1 MYTERVING
10 IETYYSRYC
19 ESISDQML
27 YYSTMH
33 FVSYLYSYSIVKDI
47 LLNLKKEC
55 PYNKETIE
63 EYNKLEG
70 FNIIERVAQD
80 KKCYISYVLHYLDY
94 SFASNSIVNFYDDA
108 AWICYGENDYS
119 LKERIMLFKTD
130 VIKPLCDYVIDEL
143 RKNVSLVYVL
153 NEFKNRTMRFESPYS
168 NDFVERDAQNKL
180 ALYLFDNGYVVHREE
195 NISNGQPDF
204 LFSDEY
210 KNSYIIEVK
219 YITNKVSNKNL
230 KAYTSQLRDYVN
242 KLNSHIGVLCIFTTQ
257 DYEFTWLNK
266 PNNMEILTIY
276 VGGLNPSE
284 RNTEII
290 SIDLNLDISR
300 L

>member
-1 MYTERVING
+1 MYIKRVIND

-63 EYNKLEG
+63 DYNKLDG
-70 FNIIERVAQD
+70 FDVIKRVAQD

-94 SFASNSIVNFYDDA
+94 SFASNSIVDFYDDA
-108 AWICYGENDYS
+108 AWICYVKKDYS

-143 RKNVSLVYVL
+143 RKNVSLLYVL
-153 NEFKNRTMRFESPYS
+153 DRFKNRTMRFESPYLK
-168 NDFVERDAQNKL
+168 DYAERDVQNKL
-180 ALYLFDNGYVVHREE
+180 ALYLFDSGYIVHREE

-204 LFSDEY
+204 LFSDED

-219 YITNKVSNKNL
+219 YITNKASNKNL
-230 KAYTSQLRDYVN
+230 KAYTSQLRDYVS
-242 KLNSHIGVLCIFTTQ
+242 KLNFHIGVLCIFTTQ

-266 PNNMEILTIY
+266 PYNLEILTVY
-276 VGGLNPSE
+276 VGELNPSE
-284 RNTEII
+284 RNTKII
-290 SIDLNLDISR
+290 SLDFNSG

>member
-1 MYTERVING
+1 MYTKRVIND

-63 EYNKLEG
+63 DYNELDG
-70 FNIIERVAQD
+70 FDVIKRVAQD

-94 SFASNSIVNFYDDA
+94 SFASNSIVDFYDDA
-108 AWICYGENDYS
+108 AWICYVKKDYS

-130 VIKPLCDYVIDEL
+130 VIKPLCDYVTDEL
-143 RKNVSLVYVL
+143 RKNVSLLYVL
-153 NEFKNRTMRFESPYS
+153 DRFKNRTMRFESPYPE
-168 NDFVERDAQNKL
+168 DYEERDVQNKL
-180 ALYLFDNGYVVHREE
+180 ALYLFDSGYIVHREE

-204 LFSDEY
+204 LFSDED

-230 KAYTSQLRDYVN
+230 KAYTSQLKDYVS

-266 PNNMEILTIY
+266 PYNLEILTIY
-276 VGGLNPSE
+276 VGELNPSE
-284 RNTEII
+284 RNTKII
-290 SIDLNLDISR
+290 SLDFNSG

>member
-1 MYTERVING
+1 MYTKRVIND

-63 EYNKLEG
+63 DYNKLDG
-70 FNIIERVAQD
+70 FDVIKRVAQD

-94 SFASNSIVNFYDDA
+94 SFASNSIVDFYDDA
-108 AWICYGENDYS
+108 AWICYVKKDYS

-130 VIKPLCDYVIDEL
+130 VIKPLCEYVIDEL
-143 RKNVSLVYVL
+143 RKNVSLLYVL
-153 NEFKNRTMRFESPYS
+153 DRFKNRTMRFESPYPE
-168 NDFVERDAQNKL
+168 DYEERDVQNKL
-180 ALYLFDNGYVVHREE
+180 ALYLFDSGYIVHREE

-204 LFSDEY
+204 LFSDED

-230 KAYTSQLRDYVN
+230 KAYTSQLKDYVS

-266 PNNMEILTIY
+266 PYNLEILTIY
-276 VGGLNPSE
+276 VGELNPSE
-284 RNTEII
+284 RNTQII
-290 SIDLNLDISR
+290 SLDFNSG

>member
-1 MYTERVING
+1 MYTKRVIND

-55 PYNKETIE
+55 PYYKETIE
-63 EYNKLEG
+63 DYNKLDG
-70 FNIIERVAQD
+70 FDVIKRVAQD

-94 SFASNSIVNFYDDA
+94 SFASNSIVDFYDDA
-108 AWICYGENDYS
+108 AWICYVKKDYS

-130 VIKPLCDYVIDEL
+130 VIKPLCEYVIDEL
-143 RKNVSLVYVL
+143 RKNVSLLYVL
-153 NEFKNRTMRFESPYS
+153 DRFKNRTMRFESPYPE
-168 NDFVERDAQNKL
+168 DYEERDVQNKL
-180 ALYLFDNGYVVHREE
+180 ALYLFDSGYIVHREE

-204 LFSDEY
+204 LFSDED

-230 KAYTSQLRDYVN
+230 KAYTSQLRDYVS

-266 PNNMEILTIY
+266 PYNLEILTIY
-276 VGGLNPSE
+276 VGELNPSE
-284 RNTEII
+284 RNTQII
-290 SIDLNLDISR
+290 SLDFNSG

>member
-1 MYTERVING
+1 
-10 IETYYSRYC
+10 
-19 ESISDQML
+19 
-27 YYSTMH
+27 MH

-63 EYNKLEG
+63 DYNKLDG
-70 FNIIERVAQD
+70 FDVIKRVAQD

-108 AWICYGENDYS
+108 AWICYVKKDYS
-119 LKERIMLFKTD
+119 LKERIKLFKTD

-143 RKNVSLVYVL
+143 RKNVSLLYVL
-153 NEFKNRTMRFESPYS
+153 DRFKNRTMRFESPYPKRYS
-168 NDFVERDAQNKL
+168 ERDVQNKL
-180 ALYLFDNGYVVHREE
+180 ALYLFDSGYIVHREE

-204 LFSDEY
+204 LFSDED

-219 YITNKVSNKNL
+219 YITNKASNKNL
-230 KAYTSQLRDYVN
+230 KAYTSQLRDYVS

-266 PNNMEILTIY
+266 PYNLEILTIY
-276 VGGLNPSE
+276 VGELNPSE
-284 RNTEII
+284 RNTKII
-290 SIDLNLDISR
+290 SLDFNSG

>member
-1 MYTERVING
+1 MYTKRVIND

-63 EYNKLEG
+63 DYNKLDG
-70 FNIIERVAQD
+70 FDVIKRVAQD

-94 SFASNSIVNFYDDA
+94 SFASNSIVDFYDDA
-108 AWICYGENDYS
+108 AWICYIKKDYS

-143 RKNVSLVYVL
+143 RKNVSLLYVL
-153 NEFKNRTMRFESPYS
+153 DTFKNRTMRFESPYPE
-168 NDFVERDAQNKL
+168 DYEERDVQNKL
-180 ALYLFDNGYVVHREE
+180 ALYLFDSGYIVHREE

-204 LFSDEY
+204 LFSDED

-230 KAYTSQLRDYVN
+230 KAYTSQLKDYVS
-242 KLNSHIGVLCIFTTQ
+242 KLKSHIGVLCIFTTQ

-266 PNNMEILTIY
+266 PHNLEILTIY
-276 VGGLNPSE
+276 VGRLNPSE
-284 RNTEII
+284 RNTKII
-290 SIDLNLDISR
+290 SLDFNSR

>member
-1 MYTERVING
+1 MYIKKVIND

-63 EYNKLEG
+63 DYNKLDG
-70 FNIIERVAQD
+70 FDVIKRVAQD

-108 AWICYGENDYS
+108 AWICYVKKDYS
-119 LKERIMLFKTD
+119 LKERIKLFKTD

-143 RKNVSLVYVL
+143 RKNVSLLYVL
-153 NEFKNRTMRFESPYS
+153 DRFKNRTMRFESPYPKRYS
-168 NDFVERDAQNKL
+168 ERDVQNKL
-180 ALYLFDNGYVVHREE
+180 ALYLFDSGYIVHREE

-204 LFSDEY
+204 LFSDED

-219 YITNKVSNKNL
+219 YITNKASNKNL
-230 KAYTSQLRDYVN
+230 KAYTSQLRDYVS

-266 PNNMEILTIY
+266 PYNLEILTIY
-276 VGGLNPSE
+276 VGELNPSE
-284 RNTEII
+284 RNTKII
-290 SIDLNLDISR
+290 SLDFNSG

>member
-1 MYTERVING
+1 MYTKRVIND

-63 EYNKLEG
+63 DYNELDG
-70 FNIIERVAQD
+70 FDVIKRVAQD

-94 SFASNSIVNFYDDA
+94 SFASNSIVDFYDDA
-108 AWICYGENDYS
+108 AWICYVKKDYS

-143 RKNVSLVYVL
+143 RKNVSLLYVL
-153 NEFKNRTMRFESPYS
+153 DRFKNRTMRFESPYPE
-168 NDFVERDAQNKL
+168 DYEERDVQNKL
-180 ALYLFDNGYVVHREE
+180 ALYLFDSGYIVHREE

-204 LFSDEY
+204 LFSDED

-219 YITNKVSNKNL
+219 YITNKISNKNL
-230 KAYTSQLRDYVN
+230 KAYTSQLKDYVS

-266 PNNMEILTIY
+266 PHNLEILTIY
-276 VGGLNPSE
+276 VGELNPSE
-284 RNTEII
+284 RNTKII
-290 SIDLNLDISR
+290 SLDFNSR

>member
-1 MYTERVING
+1 MYTKRVIND

-63 EYNKLEG
+63 DYNELDG
-70 FNIIERVAQD
+70 FDVIKRVAQD

-94 SFASNSIVNFYDDA
+94 SFASNSIVDFYDDA
-108 AWICYGENDYS
+108 AWICYVKKDYS

-130 VIKPLCDYVIDEL
+130 VIKPLCEYVIDEL
-143 RKNVSLVYVL
+143 RKNVSLLYVL
-153 NEFKNRTMRFESPYS
+153 DRFKNRTMRFESPYPE
-168 NDFVERDAQNKL
+168 DYEERDVQNKL
-180 ALYLFDNGYVVHREE
+180 ALYLFDSGYIVHREE

-204 LFSDEY
+204 LFSDED

-219 YITNKVSNKNL
+219 YITNKGRNRQTLWS
-230 KAYTSQLRDYVN
+230 AY
-242 KLNSHIGVLCIFTTQ
+242 
-257 DYEFTWLNK
+257 
-266 PNNMEILTIY
+266 
-276 VGGLNPSE
+276 
-284 RNTEII
+284 
-290 SIDLNLDISR
+290 SR
-300 L
+300 

>member
-1 MYTERVING
+1 MYIKRVIND

-33 FVSYLYSYSIVKDI
+33 FVSYLYSPSIVKDI

-63 EYNKLEG
+63 DYNKLDG
-70 FNIIERVAQD
+70 FDVIKRVAQD

-108 AWICYGENDYS
+108 AWICYVKKDYS
-119 LKERIMLFKTD
+119 LKERIKLFKTD

-143 RKNVSLVYVL
+143 RKNVSLLYVL
-153 NEFKNRTMRFESPYS
+153 DRFKNRTMRFESPYPKRYS
-168 NDFVERDAQNKL
+168 ERDVQNKL
-180 ALYLFDNGYVVHREE
+180 ALYLFDSGYIVHREE

-204 LFSDEY
+204 LFSDED

-219 YITNKVSNKNL
+219 YITNKASNKNL
-230 KAYTSQLRDYVN
+230 KAYTSQLRDYVS

-266 PNNMEILTIY
+266 PYNLELLT
-276 VGGLNPSE
+276 
-284 RNTEII
+284 
-290 SIDLNLDISR
+290 
-300 L
+300 

>member
-1 MYTERVING
+1 MYTKRVIND

-63 EYNKLEG
+63 DYNKLDG
-70 FNIIERVAQD
+70 FDVIKRVAQD

-94 SFASNSIVNFYDDA
+94 SFASNSIVDFYDDA
-108 AWICYGENDYS
+108 AWICYVKKDYS

-143 RKNVSLVYVL
+143 RKNVSLLYVL
-153 NEFKNRTMRFESPYS
+153 DRFKNRTMRFESPYLK
-168 NDFVERDAQNKL
+168 DYAERDVQNKL
-180 ALYLFDNGYVVHREE
+180 ALYLFDSGYIVHREE

-204 LFSDEY
+204 LFSDED

-230 KAYTSQLRDYVN
+230 KAYTSQLRDYVS
-242 KLNSHIGVLCIFTTQ
+242 KLNFHIGVLCIFTTQ

-266 PNNMEILTIY
+266 PYNLEILTIY

-284 RNTEII
+284 RNTKII
-290 SIDLNLDISR
+290 SLDFNSG

>member
-1 MYTERVING
+1 MYIKRVIND

-55 PYNKETIE
+55 PYNRETIE
-63 EYNKLEG
+63 DYNKLDG
-70 FNIIERVAQD
+70 FDVIKRVAQD
-80 KKCYISYVLHYLDY
+80 NKCYISYVLHYLDY
-94 SFASNSIVNFYDDA
+94 SFASNSIVDFYDDA
-108 AWICYGENDYS
+108 AWICYGEKDYS

-143 RKNVSLVYVL
+143 RKNVSLLYVL
-153 NEFKNRTMRFESPYS
+153 DRFKNRTMRFESPYLK
-168 NDFVERDAQNKL
+168 NYAERDVQNKL
-180 ALYLFDNGYVVHREE
+180 ALYLFDSGYIVHREE

-204 LFSDEY
+204 LFSDED

-230 KAYTSQLRDYVN
+230 KAHTSQLRDYVS

-266 PNNMEILTIY
+266 PYNLEILTIY
-276 VGGLNPSE
+276 VGGLKPSE
-284 RNTEII
+284 RNTKII
-290 SIDLNLDISR
+290 SLDFNSG

>member
-1 MYTERVING
+1 
-10 IETYYSRYC
+10 
-19 ESISDQML
+19 
-27 YYSTMH
+27 MH
-33 FVSYLYSYSIVKDI
+33 FVSFLYSYSIVKDI

-55 PYNKETIE
+55 PYNRETIE
-63 EYNKLEG
+63 DYNKLDG
-70 FNIIERVAQD
+70 FDVIKRVAQD
-80 KKCYISYVLHYLDY
+80 NKCYISYVLHYLDY
-94 SFASNSIVNFYDDA
+94 SFASDSIVDFYDDA
-108 AWICYGENDYS
+108 AWICYGEKDYS

-143 RKNVSLVYVL
+143 RKNVSLLYVL
-153 NEFKNRTMRFESPYS
+153 DRFKNRTMRFESPYLK
-168 NDFVERDAQNKL
+168 DYAEIDVQKKL
-180 ALYLFDNGYVVHREE
+180 ALYLFDSGYIVHREE

-204 LFSDEY
+204 LFSDED

-230 KAYTSQLRDYVN
+230 KAYTSQLRDYVS

-266 PNNMEILTIY
+266 PYNLEILTIY

-284 RNTEII
+284 RNTKII
-290 SIDLNLDISR
+290 SLDFNSG